1 MAPTLSNSEV
11 QRKICYMNRNPRELT
26 TQKLH
31 LERLVK
37 SLGEVSCVDVSSIED
52 EAVKDS
58 DLVVIGG
65 IDVPEDQ
72 LGRWISR
79 IGSRMEDLGNIWVP
93 VIFVSDA
100 KFLALRELLNQC
112 AQSNWYFDI
121 VNSAHFESLPV
132 RIANLFRIH
141 DHLKELFRY
150 SEEINTLQERLEE
163 LERRLSSE

>member
-1 MAPTLSNSEV
+1 MPPIASKPEV
-11 QRKICYMNRNPRELT
+11 SRTICYMNRNPRELT
-26 TQKLH
+26 SQKLH

-37 SLGEVSCVDVSSIED
+37 NLGEITCIDVNSIED
-52 EAVKDS
+52 PAVRGC

-65 IDVPEDQ
+65 IDVPEEQ

-79 IGSRMEDLGNIWVP
+79 MGERMRDLGNIWVP

-100 KFLALRELLNQC
+100 KFLALRELITQC

-150 SEEINTLQERLEE
+150 SEEINILQGRLEE
-163 LERRLSSE
+163 V